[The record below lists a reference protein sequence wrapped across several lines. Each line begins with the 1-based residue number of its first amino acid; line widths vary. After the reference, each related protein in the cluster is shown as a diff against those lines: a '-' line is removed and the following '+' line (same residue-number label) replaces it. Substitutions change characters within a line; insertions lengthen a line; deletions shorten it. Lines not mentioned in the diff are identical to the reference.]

1 MAAEDR
7 IRWDEIFKRAANK
20 PFPAP
25 DPFLFEYTPPV
36 PPDGTHFA
44 LDLAAGLGQ
53 NGLWLAE
60 QGYTVDIMD
69 ISRVALNRAR
79 EEMSKRGLRNVNLI
93 PVDLDDFELDA
104 YRYDLVC
111 VFRYLKRDALPVIRG
126 AIKPGGRIIYETF
139 NLNYIKHVPGFNM
152 KFLLQP
158 DELVENFPGWEFIV
172 DREEEHITRMV
183 AVRPDNNNTQP
194 VPIFAKPTTQSNRP
208 KPAVSPP
215 APKPD
220 PTPEPESESDKW
232 DW

>member
-7 IRWDEIFKRAANK
+7 IRWDEIFQRAADK
-20 PFPAP
+20 PYPAP

-79 EEMSKRGLRNVNLI
+79 EEMAVRGLRNVNLI
-93 PVDLDDFELDA
+93 PVDLDGFELDA

-126 AIKPGGRIIYETF
+126 AVKPGGRIIYETY
-139 NLNYIKHVPGFNM
+139 NINYVNRVPGFNAR
-152 KFLLQP
+152 FLLQP
-158 DELVENFPGWEFIV
+158 DELASNFPGWQMIV
-172 DREEEHITRMV
+172 DREDEYITRLV
-183 AVRPDNNNTQP
+183 AVRPEGEATRP
-194 VPIFAKPTTQSNRP
+194 VPVFAKPTTQSNRP
-208 KPAVSPP
+208 RPAAPP
-215 APKPD
+215 STPQPQ
-220 PTPEPESESDKW
+220 PEPENSIDDDKFTW
-232 DW
+232 